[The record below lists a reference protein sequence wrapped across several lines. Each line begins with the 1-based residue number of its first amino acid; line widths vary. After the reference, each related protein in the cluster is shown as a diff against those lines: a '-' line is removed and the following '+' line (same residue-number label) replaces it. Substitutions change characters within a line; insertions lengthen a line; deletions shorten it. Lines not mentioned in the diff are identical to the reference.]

1 MEQYKESGFDTE
13 LTTRYVQETF
23 GNINIALE
31 TLQKTHAQLKFYRKE
46 DWIDNIIEELA
57 RRTINVE
64 NYSTARRLFTI
75 SRIFVTVDGTCIS
88 TSVSYS
94 IDNKKQKQVVDLLDP
109 LEIIKSLTRD
119 IKDPIYMAELIEVE
133 DYYKWGYI

>member
-1 MEQYKESGFDTE
+1 MEQYKEFGFDTE
-13 LTTRYVQETF
+13 LTTRYVRETF

-31 TLQKTHAQLKFYRKE
+31 TLQKTHAQLKFYKKE

-64 NYSTARRLFTI
+64 NYSTARLFTI
-75 SRIFVTVDGTCIS
+75 SRIFVTVDGMCIS

-94 IDNKKQKQVVDLLDP
+94 VNNKNVDLLDP
-109 LEIIKSLTRD
+109 LEIIKSLTKD
-119 IKDPIYMAELIEVE
+119 IKDPIYMAELIEVD
-133 DYYKWGYI
+133 DYYKWGYV

>member
-13 LTTRYVQETF
+13 LTTRYVRETF

-57 RRTINVE
+57 GRTINVE

-94 IDNKKQKQVVDLLDP
+94 IDNKNVDLLDP

-119 IKDPIYMAELIEVE
+119 VENPIYMAELIEAE